1 MSSENTS
8 VHGMW
13 SSRWAF
19 ILAATGSA
27 VGLGNIWKF
36 PYIAG
41 ENGGGAFVLVYLLCI
56 ALIGVPILC
65 SEIMLG
71 RLGRKSPA
79 NTFQQL
85 AQDMRAS
92 PNWRYVGW
100 LGVTAGF
107 LILTFYAVVAGWA
120 VAYVF
125 KAGFGDFSGQ
135 NAEVIGGIFG
145 DLLASPSQNVLWS
158 TLVIVITMGIVG
170 RGVNQG
176 LEKAVTTL
184 MPLMFLIL
192 FIMVGYAMTTGH
204 FGAGV
209 SFLFYPDWSKLTAAG
224 VLEALGHA
232 FFTLSLA
239 SGIMLMYGAYLPK
252 DINLVKTGVSIAIAD
267 TVVALMAG
275 LAIFPIV
282 FANDL
287 VPGAGP
293 GLVFTTLPIAF
304 GSMPFG
310 TILGTLFFIM
320 LVFAAFTSAI
330 SLIESVVAW
339 LVETKNLT
347 RAKAAT
353 LAGIAVWVL
362 SLGSSFSFNILQ
374 GVDFNLF
381 NEPGGKVLTFF
392 DAIDKLTANIMLP
405 LCGLLI
411 ALFVG
416 WRLEPQKL
424 AGQLGV
430 SVGSL
435 GYQVFRFII
444 KILAP
449 VVITIVFLNNMGLN
463 IF

>member
-1 MSSENTS
+1 MSLENNS

-56 ALIGVPILC
+56 VLIGVPILC
-65 SEIMLG
+65 SEILLG

-85 AQDMRAS
+85 ASDLRAS
-92 PNWRYVGW
+92 SNWRFVGW

-107 LILTFYAVVAGWA
+107 LILTFYSVVAGWA
-120 VAYVF
+120 LAYVF
-125 KAGFGDFSGQ
+125 EAGSGSFVGQ
-135 NAEVIGGIFG
+135 DADAIGAIFG
-145 DLLASPSQNVLWS
+145 GLLASPGQNVLWS
-158 TLVIVITMGIVG
+158 TLVIVLTMTIVG
-170 RGVNQG
+170 RGVNDG

-204 FGAGV
+204 FSAGV
-209 SFLFYPDWSKLTAAG
+209 DFLFYPDWSKLTAAG

-252 DINLVKTGVSIAIAD
+252 DINLVKTGVTIAMAD

-287 VPGAGP
+287 VPGQGA

-310 TILGTLFFIM
+310 TILGTLFFVM

-353 LAGIAVWVL
+353 LAGLAVWVL
-362 SLGSSFSFNILQ
+362 SLGSSFSFNIISD
-374 GVDFNLF
+374 VKM
-381 NEPGGKVLTFF
+381 GGLTFF

-405 LCGLLI
+405 LCGLFI

-416 WRLEPQKL
+416 WRLPADKL
-424 AGQLGV
+424 SQQLGV
-430 SVGSL
+430 ATDHIGFKAFSFV
-435 GYQVFRFII
+435 I
-444 KILAP
+444 KIVAP
-449 VVITIVFLNNMGLN
+449 VVIAVVFLKNMGV
-463 IF
+463 F